1 MSSSWGSPRS
11 PMVGGWGG
19 KVVTQ
24 IVSNPSCPNKGHFIR
39 CHATYKGHV
48 DVFMTSQLT
57 PNCSTPR
64 PGFPSCRVGLGPTHW
79 VIACQPGKL
88 TNPLPK
94 SSKPRWTHRP
104 CGSGEWGRRA
114 EFSLAEGEG
123 SLLPT
128 YLEGRG
134 RTLRDC
140 LVNSYGENF
149 TKKKFLSGN
158 SHPMD
163 CSLPGSSVHGIFQA
177 RVLEWVAISF
187 SKELS
192 SL

>member
-1 MSSSWGSPRS
+1 
-11 PMVGGWGG
+11 
-19 KVVTQ
+19 
-24 IVSNPSCPNKGHFIR
+24 
-39 CHATYKGHV
+39 
-48 DVFMTSQLT
+48 MTSQLT
-57 PNCSTPR
+57 PNCSMFR

-94 SSKPRWTHRP
+94 SSEPHWTHRP

-140 LVNSYGENF
+140 LVNNYGENF

-177 RVLEWVAISF
+177 IVLEWIAISF
-187 SKELS
+187 SRYIVYSHLIITEDLDYYSQVTDKETEAQNGQVTCARS
-192 SL
+192 HG